1 MNTFVFSSK
10 EELLEQAKKDGA
22 CKGGLLWAKEQTSL
36 EMILKEIP
44 FSYRAWCLIKGYY
57 QFEEGCP
64 WEQLDGCDWRYLLM
78 NQPQFSSFCS

>member
-1 MNTFVFSSK
+1 MTTFIFSSK
-10 EELLEQAKKDGA
+10 EEFINQAKVDRASQVELK
-22 CKGGLLWAKEQTSL
+22 WAKEQTSL

-64 WEQLDGCDWRYLLM
+64 WEQLDGCDWRYLLI